1 MSDHQLTVRINLQSS
16 TSSPDNNSAS
26 TTGFASATADQA
38 NQEFPH
44 NDREYSYHHFRIA
57 IALTMMSL
65 VTMGVWLVMQN
76 YLQYSLSSTDLYLAG
91 LEQHQ
96 IPAVNEQ
103 HSLLNPLIAL
113 NQLPA
118 TSSGIEQAPLPQ
130 SNEYSQSP
138 SLLKDKQQS
147 NDKITSKAK
156 VATKNLRNKIDQVG
170 NNHESQKTPA
180 SEVTFSLNKHSFNK
194 VSFNKAMPIQIF
206 SSQVVRAQFT
216 TTIANHEPADNID
229 SLIDRRHGLNEIS
242 FFTEVRGMKDDELIH
257 TWSFQGNKMEEMII
271 PVNGKDWRSFSK
283 KYLDPDMAGI
293 WQVVVTNKAGNTLAA
308 GFIDY
313 QIVD

>member
-1 MSDHQLTVRINLQSS
+1 MSWVAMVANKILVTCLNLFSAECVGAGCPVFVRQ
-16 TSSPDNNSAS
+16 
-26 TTGFASATADQA
+26 
-38 NQEFPH
+38 
-44 NDREYSYHHFRIA
+44 RCHFRIA

-65 VTMGVWLVMQN
+65 ITMGVWQVMQN

-91 LEQHQ
+91 LEQHE

-103 HSLLNPLIAL
+103 RSLINPLIAL

-130 SNEYSQSP
+130 SIDHSKSP
-138 SLLKDKQQS
+138 SLLTDEQQP

-156 VATKNLRNKIDQVG
+156 VATKTLRNKIDEVG
-170 NNHESQKTPA
+170 NNKESQKSRA
-180 SEVTFSLNKHSFNK
+180 SEATFSLNKRSFNK
-194 VSFNKAMPIQIF
+194 TMPIQIF
-206 SSQVVRAQFT
+206 SPQVVRAQFT
-216 TTIANHEPADNID
+216 TTISNHEPADNID

-242 FFTEVRGMKDDELIH
+242 FFTEVRGMKDDKLIH
-257 TWSFQGNKMEEMII
+257 TWSFEGNKMEEMVI
-271 PVNGKDWRSFSK
+271 PVNGKHWRSFSK
-283 KYLDPDMAGI
+283 KYLNPDMAGI